1 MAPNIR
7 YGDRSDNVTC
17 PDLIGNE
24 RTSKVRTLT
33 RRHANAG
40 CPCGSWIAGNDQ
52 KWGCYD
58 GRRDR
63 QGLNDASSSVNVEHG
78 SVIHP
83 REMIGNPRFRHS
95 GHMANLSR
103 QWKVAELLRRSSDT
117 ASRRSPLD
125 DGRQM
130 DGSIHTATVIGV
142 DCVEPPADPN
152 EWNDEQW
159 LEWLKAT
166 DDAPF
171 DDSEESISE
180 VVMRIVRSTPGL
192 VIGQSMLGMAQA
204 IYGRQNDEVVVVV
217 EDNGETTDDKPFAVR
232 LDFDHPERSL
242 VEFKPGSNSPT

>member
-1 MAPNIR
+1 
-7 YGDRSDNVTC
+7 
-17 PDLIGNE
+17 
-24 RTSKVRTLT
+24 
-33 RRHANAG
+33 
-40 CPCGSWIAGNDQ
+40 
-52 KWGCYD
+52 
-58 GRRDR
+58 
-63 QGLNDASSSVNVEHG
+63 
-78 SVIHP
+78 
-83 REMIGNPRFRHS
+83 
-95 GHMANLSR
+95 MANLSR

-192 VIGQSMLGMAQA
+192 VIGQAMLGMAQA

-242 VEFKPGSNSPT
+242 VSSSRLKLPDLRTESLEVDVIGSAALYEKAIFCIGSGPKMYVRCTNKFAVDRSGESDVPTIH